1 MAVIEKSLDVLV
13 VEDETFTKNIV
24 SEMISKLGHNCNSVT
39 NVNDALIFIKKSK
52 PNLVITDLDFGE
64 GPTGLDLINK
74 IHKDY
79 PEIGLVVLTAHRSP
93 LLVDASFKQLPPNVR
108 YVIKSEVDAIN
119 TFEEILRNVIS
130 DKKSIKSHSSK
141 NENEIFVS
149 KTQAEL
155 LQLIVQGLSNQAIAE
170 KRGTTLRAVEAL
182 INRTYEALNL
192 KVSDSRNLRV
202 EAVKLWKSSK
212 INVK

>member
-1 MAVIEKSLDVLV
+1 MAVIEKSLNVLV

-24 SEMISKLGHNCNSVT
+24 SEMISKLGHNCKSVT
-39 NVNDALIFIKKSK
+39 NVNDALISIKNSK
-52 PNLVITDLDFGE
+52 PNLVITDLDLGE
-64 GPTGLDLINK
+64 GPSGLDLINK

-79 PEIGLVVLTAHRSP
+79 PEINLVVLTAHRSP
-93 LLVDASFKQLPPNVR
+93 LLVDANFKQLPPNVR
-108 YVIKSEVDAIN
+108 CVIKSEIDSTN
-119 TFEEILRNVIS
+119 TFEEIFQNMINN
-130 DKKSIKSHSSK
+130 KKSTKSHSSEDDK
-141 NENEIFVS
+141 EILVS
-149 KTQAEL
+149 RTQAEL
-155 LQLIVQGLSNQAIAE
+155 LQLIAQGFSNQAIAE

-182 INRTYEALNL
+182 VNRTYEALNL

>member
-13 VEDETFTKNIV
+13 VEDETFTRNIV
-24 SEMISKLGHNCNSVT
+24 SEMISKLGHDCNSVT
-39 NVNDALIFIKKSK
+39 NVNDALIFINKSK
-52 PNLVITDLDFGE
+52 PNLVITDLDLGE

-74 IHKDY
+74 IHKDH
-79 PEIGLVVLTAHRSP
+79 PEIDLVVLTAHRSP
-93 LLVDASFKQLPPNVR
+93 LLIDASFKQLPLNVK
-108 YVIKSEVDAIN
+108 YVIKSEIDATN
-119 TFEEILRNVIS
+119 TFEEILRNAIG
-130 DKKSIKSHSSK
+130 DKKSSMIQASK
-141 NENEIFVS
+141 NDSEILIS

-155 LQLIVQGLSNQAIAE
+155 LQLIAQGLSNQAIAE

-182 INRTYEALNL
+182 VNRTYEALNL
-192 KVSDSRNLRV
+192 KVNNSRNLRV

>member
-1 MAVIEKSLDVLV
+1 MSVIEKSLDVLL
-13 VEDETFTKNIV
+13 VEDEIFTRNIV

-39 NVNDALIFIKKSK
+39 NVNDALIFINKSK
-52 PNLVITDLDFGE
+52 PNLVITDLDLGE

-74 IHKDY
+74 IHKVH
-79 PEIGLVVLTAHRSP
+79 PEIDIVVLTAHRSP
-93 LLVDASFKQLPPNVR
+93 LLIDASFKQLPLNVK
-108 YVIKSEVDAIN
+108 YVIKSEIDATN
-119 TFEEILRNVIS
+119 TFEEILRNAIG
-130 DKKSIKSHSSK
+130 DEKSSMIHASK
-141 NENEIFVS
+141 NDSEILIS

-155 LQLIVQGLSNQAIAE
+155 LQLIAQGLSNQAIAE

-182 INRTYEALNL
+182 VNRTYEALNL
-192 KVSDSRNLRV
+192 KVNNSRNLRV

>member
-74 IHKDY
+74 IHKDH

-155 LQLIVQGLSNQAIAE
+155 LQLIAQGFSNQAIAE

>member
-13 VEDETFTKNIV
+13 VEDETFTRNIV

-39 NVNDALIFIKKSK
+39 NVNDALIFINKSK
-52 PNLVITDLDFGE
+52 PNLVITDLDLGE

-74 IHKDY
+74 IHKDH
-79 PEIGLVVLTAHRSP
+79 PEIDLVVLTAHRSP
-93 LLVDASFKQLPPNVR
+93 LLVDASFKQLPPNVK
-108 YVIKSEVDAIN
+108 YVIKSEIDATN
-119 TFEEILRNVIS
+119 TFEEILRNAIG
-130 DKKSIKSHSSK
+130 DKKSSMIQASK
-141 NENEIFVS
+141 NDSEILIS

-155 LQLIVQGLSNQAIAE
+155 IKLIAQGLSNQAIAE

-182 INRTYEALNL
+182 VNRTYEALNL
-192 KVSDSRNLRV
+192 KVNDSRNLRV

>member
-13 VEDETFTKNIV
+13 VEDETFTRNIV

-39 NVNDALIFIKKSK
+39 NVNDALIFINKSK
-52 PNLVITDLDFGE
+52 PNLVITDLDLGE

-74 IHKDY
+74 IHKVH
-79 PEIGLVVLTAHRSP
+79 PEIDIVVLTAHRSP
-93 LLVDASFKQLPPNVR
+93 LLIDASFKQLPLNVK
-108 YVIKSEVDAIN
+108 YVIKSEIDATN
-119 TFEEILRNVIS
+119 TFEEILRNAIG
-130 DKKSIKSHSSK
+130 DKKSSMIRASK
-141 NENEIFVS
+141 NDSEILIS

-155 LQLIVQGLSNQAIAE
+155 LQLIAQGLSNQAIAE

-182 INRTYEALNL
+182 VNRTYEALNL
-192 KVSDSRNLRV
+192 KVNDSRNLRV

>member
-74 IHKDY
+74 IHKDH

-119 TFEEILRNVIS
+119 TFEEILRNVIT

-155 LQLIVQGLSNQAIAE
+155 LQLIAQGFSNQAIAE

-202 EAVKLWKSSK
+202 EAVKLWKSSN

>member
-74 IHKDY
+74 IHKDH

-155 LQLIVQGLSNQAIAE
+155 LQLIAQGFSNQAIAE
-170 KRGTTLRAVEAL
+170 KRGTTLRAVEPL

>member
-74 IHKDY
+74 IHKDH

-108 YVIKSEVDAIN
+108 YVIKSEIDAIN

-155 LQLIVQGLSNQAIAE
+155 LQLIAQGFSNQAIAE

>member
-39 NVNDALIFIKKSK
+39 NVNDALIFIKQSK
-52 PNLVITDLDFGE
+52 PNLVITDLDLGE

-74 IHKDY
+74 IHKDH

-108 YVIKSEVDAIN
+108 YVIKSEIDATN
-119 TFEEILRNVIS
+119 TFEEILQNVIS
-130 DKKSIKSHSSK
+130 DKKLNKSHSSK
-141 NENEIFVS
+141 HENEIFVS

-155 LQLIVQGLSNQAIAE
+155 LQLIAQGLSNQAIAE

-182 INRTYEALNL
+182 VNRTYEALNL

>member
-13 VEDETFTKNIV
+13 VEDETFTRNIV

-39 NVNDALIFIKKSK
+39 NVNDALIFINKSK
-52 PNLVITDLDFGE
+52 PNLVITDLDLGE

-74 IHKDY
+74 IHKVH
-79 PEIGLVVLTAHRSP
+79 PEIDIVVLTAHRSP
-93 LLVDASFKQLPPNVR
+93 LLIDASFKQLPLNVK
-108 YVIKSEVDAIN
+108 YVVKSEIDATN
-119 TFEEILRNVIS
+119 TFEEILRNAIG
-130 DKKSIKSHSSK
+130 DKKSSMIRASK
-141 NENEIFVS
+141 NDSEILIS

-155 LQLIVQGLSNQAIAE
+155 LQLIAQGLSNQAIAE

-182 INRTYEALNL
+182 VNRTYEALNL
-192 KVSDSRNLRV
+192 KVNDSRNLRV

>member
-1 MAVIEKSLDVLV
+1 MAVIEKSLDVLI

-74 IHKDY
+74 IHKDH

-93 LLVDASFKQLPPNVR
+93 LLVDASFKKLPPNVR

-130 DKKSIKSHSSK
+130 DKKSIISHSLK
-141 NENEIFVS
+141 NENEIFIS

-155 LQLIVQGLSNQAIAE
+155 LQLIAQGFSNQAIAE

>member
-74 IHKDY
+74 IHKDH

-93 LLVDASFKQLPPNVR
+93 LLVDTSFKQLPPNVR

-182 INRTYEALNL
+182 VNRTYEALNL

>member
-1 MAVIEKSLDVLV
+1 MAVIEKSLNILL

-24 SEMISKLGHNCNSVT
+24 SEMISKLGHSCYSVT
-39 NVNDALIFIKKSK
+39 NVNDALISIKNSK
-52 PNLVITDLDFGE
+52 PNLVITDLDLGD
-64 GPTGLDLINK
+64 GPSGLDLINK
-74 IHKDY
+74 IYRDH
-79 PEIGLVVLTAHRSP
+79 PEIDLVILTAHRSP
-93 LLVDASFKQLPPNVR
+93 ILVDAGFKQLPPNVK
-108 YVIKSEVDAIN
+108 YVIKSEINAIN
-119 TFEEILRNVIS
+119 TLEEILHNVIS
-130 DKKSIKSHSSK
+130 DKKLIKSHSAK
-141 NENEIFVS
+141 NSDEIFIS

-155 LQLIVQGLSNQAIAE
+155 LQLIAQGLSNQAIAE

-182 INRTYEALNL
+182 VNRTYEALNL

>member
-13 VEDETFTKNIV
+13 VEDETFTRNIV
-24 SEMISKLGHNCNSVT
+24 SEMISKLGHDCNSVT
-39 NVNDALIFIKKSK
+39 NVNDALIFINKSK
-52 PNLVITDLDFGE
+52 PNLVITDLDLGE

-74 IHKDY
+74 IHKDH
-79 PEIGLVVLTAHRSP
+79 PEIDLVVLTAHRSP
-93 LLVDASFKQLPPNVR
+93 LLVDASFKQLPPNVK
-108 YVIKSEVDAIN
+108 YVIKSEIDATN
-119 TFEEILRNVIS
+119 TFEEILRNAIG
-130 DKKSIKSHSSK
+130 DKKSSMIQASK
-141 NENEIFVS
+141 NDSEILIS

-155 LQLIVQGLSNQAIAE
+155 LQLIAQGLSNQAIAE

-182 INRTYEALNL
+182 VNRTYEALNL
-192 KVSDSRNLRV
+192 KVNNSRNLRV

>member
-1 MAVIEKSLDVLV
+1 MTVIEKSLDVLV

-24 SEMISKLGHNCNSVT
+24 SEMISKLGHNCTSVT
-39 NVNDALIFIKKSK
+39 NVNDALISINNSK
-52 PNLVITDLDFGE
+52 PNLVITDLDLGE

-74 IHKDY
+74 IHKDN
-79 PEIGLVVLTAHRSP
+79 PEIDIVVLTAHRSP
-93 LLVDASFKQLPPNVR
+93 LLVDASFKQLPPNVQ
-108 YVIKSEVDAIN
+108 YVIKSEINAKN
-119 TFEEILRNVIS
+119 TFEEILQNVIS
-130 DKKSIKSHSSK
+130 NKQSIKSYSSK
-141 NENEIFVS
+141 SNDEIFVS

-155 LQLIVQGLSNQAIAE
+155 LQLIAQGLSNQAISE

-182 INRTYEALNL
+182 VNRTYEALNL